1 MRELAP
7 WDLVFLT
14 FAARW
19 TLLLSIAAFGGG
31 ALLGLGTALA
41 RVSAH
46 AVPRYLAMTYIR
58 VFQGTPLLV
67 QLFVVFFGAEMAGL
81 SLGAWPSAVFALSL
95 HAGAFLGEIW
105 RSAIE
110 SVPKG
115 QTEAAQALGV
125 GYFPCMAK
133 VVLPQAVRIAIPP
146 TVGFVVHLVKSTSL
160 AALIGVVELS
170 RAGQLLNSTTF
181 RPFLIFGTVA
191 AVYFVICLPTTIA
204 SRRLEI
210 RLSRAYQRS

>member
-1 MRELAP
+1 MRELVA

-19 TLLLSIAAFGGG
+19 TVLLSIAAFAGG
-31 ALLGLGTALA
+31 ALIGLGTALA
-41 RVSAH
+41 RVSPAM
-46 AVPRYLAMTYIR
+46 VPRYLAMGYIR
-58 VFQGTPLLV
+58 LFQGTPLLV

-81 SLGAWPSAVFALSL
+81 SLAAWPSAVLALSL

-115 QTEAAQALGV
+115 QTEAARSLGLAYV
-125 GYFPCMAK
+125 PCMAK
-133 VVLPQAVRIAIPP
+133 VILPQAVRIAVPP

-191 AVYFVICLPTTIA
+191 AVYFLICLPTTIV
-204 SRRLEI
+204 SRQLEI
-210 RLSRAYQRS
+210 RLARPYRR